1 MAGRRIVF
9 RKAPAAAA
17 ARRRIMFLGEP
28 VPRLLD
34 DPLAGHDLS
43 KVTGEQHDI
52 MCKACADGA
61 ISVDD
66 MARVSEAWFTH
77 DAMPVDLVASFAKA
91 LP

>member
-1 MAGRRIVF
+1 MRRRVIF
-9 RKAPAAAA
+9 RKSKPVAAS
-17 ARRRIMFLGEP
+17 RRRIMFLGEP

-43 KVTGEQHDI
+43 KAVTGEQHDI
-52 MCKACADGA
+52 MCRACVDGG
-61 ISVDD
+61 ISVTD
-66 MARVSEAWFTH
+66 MARVSEAWFAH